1 MGGGDVMTDLSWRTK
16 LRDTRECR
24 LIAAPLQV
32 RDDPDDADSGQLV
45 LEGYASTW
53 QSYDVFGGIAAGG
66 WVETIDRRAFD
77 MTLSANPDVQLLV
90 NHEGWP
96 LARTKAGRNVPGTLE
111 LSVDDRGLKVRALLD
126 TSDPDVQRLRPKMT
140 RGDMDEM
147 SFAFRVLAQEWSD
160 DFTRRRITEINL
172 QKGDVSVV
180 NYGMNPTTSASLLE
194 TVEALSGLSSR
205 ELAEVRAQVLGLGRP
220 SRPTDTTTVAT
231 GLRQLGY
238 ARDRTANVTTAT
250 APAGP
255 TDIDTALR
263 GLGHD
268 LPDRTPTTSTTVCT
282 DRGLV
287 YPEHSDGNTSWIKDY
302 LRYSLNLAD
311 GPAVERLEKHARQVR
326 TAPEFK
332 ELRNIST
339 GLGEGGFGVPPLFL
353 ISDFIMLARPGRAFA
368 DLCHKETLP
377 PGCDSVNLPRFLT
390 GTEAAIQYP
399 ENTAIADQDYTDTF
413 VRANKVTVAGQ
424 IGVSI
429 QALDQSP
436 ADLSAIIFKDLAAA
450 HATQIDLQ
458 VMTGSGEDGQFLGV
472 DHTPG
477 VVTVGVSSVDIPGLY
492 SAIGYA
498 VQQIS
503 STRYLPAEVI
513 VMHPSRWA
521 WICSAVDLQ
530 NRPIV
535 LPHATANNPVLENV
549 ASPQVVG
556 ELMGCAIVIDPSI
569 TTTAGD
575 GNNEDVVYV
584 ARASDLVLWEGPL
597 KLRTVASPK
606 AANMTVI
613 LQALSFSAFSAA
625 RFPQSV
631 VRIRGLTAPD
641 FDIAE

>member
-1 MGGGDVMTDLSWRTK
+1 MGGALMTDRRWHQK
-16 LRDTRECR
+16 LRDVREVR
-24 LIAAPLQV
+24 RVSVPLV
-32 RDDPDDADSGQLV
+32 MRDDDDGDDGDVTLV
-45 LEGYASTW
+45 GYAATVEEP
-53 QSYDVFGGIAAGG
+53 YDVFGGVEGGG

-77 MTLSANPDVQLLV
+77 LTLSSTPDVVLLV

-96 LARTKAGRNVPGTLE
+96 LARTKSGTLE
-111 LSVDDRGLKVRALLD
+111 LSVDGRGLRVRARLD
-126 TSDPDVQRLRPKMT
+126 RTDPDVQRLVPKLT
-140 RGDMDEM
+140 RRDMDEM
-147 SFAFRVLAQEWSD
+147 SFAFRVLGQEWSS
-160 DFTRRRITEINL
+160 DFTQRRITEINL

-194 TVEALSGLSSR
+194 TVEALSSLSSR
-205 ELAEVRAQVLGLGRP
+205 ELAEIRSQLGLPAQPTIRP
-220 SRPTDTTTVAT
+220 AADRTGTDVRGALRELGLADRTPTKMTTT
-231 GLRQLGY
+231 
-238 ARDRTANVTTAT
+238 TTAT

-255 TDIDTALR
+255 TDIADALR

-268 LPDRTPTTSTTVCT
+268 SDRTTPTASTVCT

-287 YPEHSDGNTSWIKDY
+287 YPESSDGKVSWIKDY
-302 LRYSLNLAD
+302 IKYSLNLLD
-311 GPAVERLEKHARQVR
+311 GPGVERLERHSRQS
-326 TAPEFK
+326 K
-332 ELRNIST
+332 EWSKEWRSIST
-339 GLGEGGFGVPPLFL
+339 GLGDGGMAVPPKWLV
-353 ISDFIMLARPGRAFA
+353 SDFVMLARPGRAFA
-368 DLCHKETLP
+368 DLCHKEVLP
-377 PGCDSVNLPRFLT
+377 PSCDSVNMPRFLT

-413 VRANKVTVAGQ
+413 VRANKVTVAGAVN
-424 IGVSI
+424 ISI

-436 ADLSAIIFKDLAAA
+436 ADLSAIIFKDLAGA

-477 VVTVGVSSVDIPGLY
+477 VVTVGVSSVDIPGFF
-492 SAIGYA
+492 AAVGYA
-498 VQQIS
+498 VQRIS
-503 STRYLPAEVI
+503 GTRSLPPEVI

-556 ELMGCAIVIDPSI
+556 ELMGCAIVTDPSI

-584 ARASDLVLWEGPL
+584 ARSSDLVLWEGPL
-597 KLRTVASPK
+597 KLRTIASPR

-613 LQALSFSAFSAA
+613 LQALNFSAFSAA
-625 RFPQSV
+625 RYPESV
-631 VRIRGLTAPD
+631 IRIRGLTAPE
-641 FDIAE
+641 FDIED